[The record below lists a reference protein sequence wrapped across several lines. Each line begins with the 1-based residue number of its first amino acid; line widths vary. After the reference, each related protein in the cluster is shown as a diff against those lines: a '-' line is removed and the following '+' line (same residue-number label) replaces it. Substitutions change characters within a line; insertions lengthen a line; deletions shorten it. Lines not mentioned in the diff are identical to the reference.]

1 MTTKEFVEKLK
12 QDAKENNT
20 EIFVKIQAAGKDPE
34 AIYAIAKEIGVADS
48 FEAFKA
54 EMENRYES
62 MVQELSEEELAQ
74 IAGGVTAEDVAIGI
88 AAGTVGACGVG
99 VIAMIAMAASC

>member
-1 MTTKEFVEKLK
+1 MTTKDFVAKLN
-12 QDAKENNT
+12 QDAKENNN
-20 EIFVKIQAAGKDPE
+20 EILAKIQAAGQNPE
-34 AIYAIAKEIGVADS
+34 AVYAIAKEIGVTDS
-48 FEAFKA
+48 FEDFRA
-54 EMENRYES
+54 EMQNWYEA
-62 MVQELSEEELAQ
+62 MVKELSEEELAA